1 VAGAETHNEE
11 DEQLKIDVHAHH
23 VPQQCIGE
31 VRDNAG
37 RTYGLRIVQEG
48 SHQMPYTG
56 NARSIGFEP
65 EQIYSIERR
74 LRDMSSQAADMQVL
88 SVPPFFFFY
97 AIDPAQSL
105 ELCRKINDAFAETV
119 RNYPRRFVA
128 LANLPMQDPNMEARE
143 LERSVRE
150 LGLRGA
156 EICSNVNGKN
166 LDDKSLAPFY
176 AKLQELDV
184 PVFIHPSNV
193 LGSERLRGY
202 HLQNLIGNPSDT
214 AVAAASL
221 IFGGVLK
228 EFPRLKFYLAH
239 GGGSCPFIRGRWDH
253 GWRVRPEARANIDRS
268 PSDYFRLLRFDSLVH
283 SVPALNYLVE
293 TVGAARVMMGSDY
306 PFDMGDKNPANDIA
320 ALPHLSDD
328 QKEMIFGENAA
339 TLFKIG

>member
-1 VAGAETHNEE
+1 M
-11 DEQLKIDVHAHH
+11 KIDVHAHY
-23 VPQQCIGE
+23 VPQDCIGE
-31 VRDNAG
+31 VTGLDG
-37 RTYGLRIVQEG
+37 HIYGLRIAQEG
-48 SHQMPYTG
+48 LRQMPYTH
-56 NARSIGFEP
+56 NSRNIAFEA
-65 EQIYSIERR
+65 EQIYAIERR
-74 LRDMSSQAADMQVL
+74 LKDMDAQLVDIQVL

-97 AIDPAQSL
+97 AIDPAQCL
-105 ELCRKINDAFAETV
+105 DLCRKINDAFAETV
-119 RNYPRRFVA
+119 RDYPKRFVA
-128 LANLPMQDPNMEARE
+128 LANLPMQEPQMAARE

-150 LGLRGA
+150 LGLSGA
-156 EICSNVNGKN
+156 EICSNINGKN
-166 LDDKSLAPFY
+166 LDDKSFAPFY

-253 GWRVRPEARANIDRS
+253 GWQVRPEARRNIDRP
-268 PSDYFRLLRFDSLVH
+268 PSDYFRLLCFDSLVH

-293 TVGAARVMMGSDY
+293 TVGPRRVMMGSDY
-306 PFDMGDKNPANDIA
+306 PFDMGDKNPVNDIA

-328 QKEMIFGENAA
+328 QKEMIFGGNAA
-339 TLFKIG
+339 ALFKLGNNS